1 MKGSASITLL
11 YVCVVVNSRKINAM
25 VDMGATHNFVS
36 NVAAEWLKLDVG
48 KYSSHV
54 KAINS
59 KA

>member
-1 MKGSASITLL
+1 M
-11 YVCVVVNSRKINAM
+11 CVVVNSRKINAM